1 VLAYVAVTDR
11 DWYRFLRRRPELDEL
26 NFWQPGGQRLFKR
39 LMPGEPFLFKLH
51 YPENAIVGGGVFA
64 HASILDSRLASDA
77 FGDKNGATSY
87 EEMRRRIEKYRRQS
101 SPHDQYNIGCIILE
115 VPFFFE
121 ERHWIPAPESFK
133 SQTVQGKAYTL
144 ESPDGA
150 ALWQAVMDRL
160 PGTHLGRVAEPVGPV
175 EWSKRWVRQRLGQGS
190 FRVLVTD
197 TYQRRCAVTHE
208 KVLPVLE
215 AAHIR
220 PVTVGGTHRIENG
233 LLLRSDLHT
242 LFDCGYVT
250 VGSDQRVRV
259 SRRLKK
265 DFDNGEHY
273 LQLSGSKIW
282 MPEDPQDCPSPELLE
297 WHADSVFNG

>member
-39 LMPGEPFLFKLH
+39 LKPGEPFLFKLH

-64 HASILDSRLASDA
+64 HASILDSRLAWDA

-87 EEMRRRIEKYRRQS
+87 EEMRRRIEKYRRQGG
-101 SPHDQYNIGCIILE
+101 PHDQYDIGCIILE

-121 ERHWIPAPESFK
+121 ERDWIPAPESFK
-133 SQTVQGKAYTL
+133 SQTVQGKTYNL
-144 ESPDGA
+144 ELPDGA
-150 ALWQAVMDRL
+150 ALWQSVMDRL
-160 PGTHLGRVAEPVGPV
+160 PGTHLGRVAEPVASV
-175 EWSKRWVRQRLGQGS
+175 EWSERWVRQRLGQGS

-197 TYQRRCAVTHE
+197 TYQRRCAVTRE

-250 VGSDQRVRV
+250 VDSEHRFRV

-273 LQLSGSKIW
+273 FQLSGSKIW
-282 MPEDPQDCPSPELLE
+282 VPEDPQDCPSRELLE